1 MTLLEY
7 VDSLFQQNVPEEE
20 IVAKTQEWKKKN
32 NYGVSEQTSVLKED
46 LKPKEEV
53 KIDDVADKKDA
64 TVTSTSDASK
74 AIEKITGQSKFGTGP
89 SSLPDPK
96 QSFDLVGRTAK
107 QVGGVTPIF
116 QGVDL
121 NPGEVKKSNKY
132 EYKYEIGEDKQPV
145 FYTKK
150 EGQQDWSNVTA
161 NKAKNPGAEL
171 GVAEELGFNVGDFDR
186 EKELKRKEIE
196 KDFGLGNYLDV
207 EKNKDEV
214 TIFDAA
220 NIKGLT
226 KNGEMLTAE
235 ELFFKNKARPS
246 RYADSFVDENF
257 EEKELQKQNKKPLQS
272 KLNDFI
278 AFNELNTKNK
288 YEQFKDKEY
297 SGDYKED
304 FNPNA
309 AVITLNNDYNA
320 ELLSGVDGFNYNDF
334 IGFYNEKGYSEDY
347 FDNVMNPN
355 QGYDVVEISIK
366 QKLQSET
373 DPTAIKSLKDQLK
386 SSKTNRQRYLYDRLD
401 NYINEKE
408 DEYSKKLYSAYI
420 LKNPE
425 EFKDV
430 KSVDKALAKAK
441 KYFDD
446 KYGEFG
452 YVLFDYNKI
461 QSYKKIAFPEL
472 TAANA
477 EALSIQQQEINKIK
491 SENTVGSDLYLA
503 AKKAARGYI
512 GGAQEIATG
521 IQDLLGIDNTY
532 QRSVIEERDIKRQAE
547 DVRYQFVTGKE
558 AEVDG
563 IVYIKDEIGN
573 IYDTTNKTILGSVTE
588 GQFKKI
594 NDALDNS
601 KETGSSFSGMG
612 SLQEF
617 AAVGG
622 RMAYDI
628 IGTSLTS
635 GAFKSLGVTK
645 LAKSLSIPEATV
657 GAMGY
662 YGASGYL
669 GTKQNTYN
677 QFIKAGVN
685 EDDADEMSDIAARY
699 GSALYAFTSAIAPNS
714 KYVDNLNTNLFGTS
728 LTSRLIK
735 DAINGYKRKGV
746 SGAGVSIFERLKRI
760 VPTKQG
766 VTSAVS
772 DGVFEVGQETL
783 QQGLEIYGLN
793 PYLNKLAGRDILQEN
808 MTGQDFANLWMTSFG
823 SGSVFAN
830 LNLRGIGPRNAGQ
843 QLQSLYQIGQ
853 DLPSARKIMNDMVVS
868 GDITTEQMSN
878 VLSDVRAV
886 HNQMNKIPG
895 FVSDETKLESAKL
908 QQEIADLQEKKKRT
922 SEAYQPAIDELINK
936 KKQELAEVVKP
947 ELEKAAAR
955 KGSKIAAEQLGAGF
969 ENFSTQQDMDSAAES
984 LTEDGW
990 EVQDSTGY
998 GMALTKG
1005 KQKIILI
1012 NDQAAAEDNRYTTDQ
1027 HEVLHPFWEAALKA
1041 NPKAAIDLGKALMV
1055 EIINN
1060 KDINAGTELLSRFS
1074 GYLSDENYSAENTW
1088 EEVIPLV
1095 SEALSNGDITYNK
1108 KQEAWWKN
1116 LGTKISDFLKGNKK
1130 PLSLEFNTGKDVF
1143 DFIEGYNKS
1152 IEAGK
1157 GLTKQQL
1164 EVAEKGAKGK
1174 LIEEGFNKQS
1184 TYTVKEGETIQDVAD
1199 KFDTT
1204 VQNLKDLNKTSGTD
1218 LKAGDDLIVDAGVK
1232 IVERASDIK
1241 AAQQVEKAIAK
1252 ESKRVEDS
1260 QEVQRLYDE
1269 QGVSAAFDIIQKFK
1283 PITNRIVESRSQAP
1297 NFDRQLLTDEI
1308 ETGPRGI
1315 LDLISEYKPES
1326 GVPLAAYINK
1336 FLPARSIEASK
1347 RVLGEEFTT
1356 DVTEA
1361 KGVMAEE
1368 TTEVETKEKPIA
1380 KKPTETVE
1388 FSQVQVEK
1396 IGAKDKAEV
1405 ETKITKATKDSFKD
1419 QDVKTFGQTRNVPK
1433 AVADIYAGMF
1443 GLNPQT
1449 ITDKTRNYQKTDAE
1463 GLTTAKQF
1471 LLKNANNDFA
1481 RLPKTKDGF
1490 GKGTFLPRNVMNALY
1505 TNGKLTGTL
1514 KDYIGLIRQKP
1525 VKPIYRDAVGQTIR
1539 GLLNLHIRNRMFE
1552 DLVTTTAE
1560 RAVGGAKFSK
1570 RQQKS
1575 YATRLSLLDELGVDY
1590 IIDGDVLVYEGPDSI
1605 TNEFIGGDSLDV
1617 NTLDPEWMGEDFL
1630 AGKKPTILGQTI
1642 DDYRQV
1648 EQYAVDL
1655 DRLIVL
1661 DQQKGQYGFDQTAPP
1676 RRFQMPFFL
1685 NLANADNLFD
1695 KPYLKNVLD
1704 PNASA
1709 KENASRFADYI
1720 ADERLKEAGVKISNI
1735 KFSKRINTE
1744 QQIFEDKQLNDLFK
1758 NVSQAR
1764 SIIDVAKMIGVKG
1777 KITVND
1783 SNRAQKQE
1791 QMLDF
1796 IKTGGIPSAVFE
1808 MAKFQNFARRKV
1820 NGVYVDLPARGG
1832 LYYGKSD
1839 PAYQAAL
1846 NAAKQNDSKYPDLA
1860 KPKRV
1865 NVNKAFTKEG
1875 INQSKENTKFL
1886 NSFVNILN
1894 DAVNK
1899 NGLPI
1904 EIAALYITSG
1914 YQATTGII
1922 KIAAPFKYKSTKF
1935 EYAGPSGKGSDNKGE
1950 KFREE
1955 HTIPASV
1962 IGANIILAI
1971 QKNAVKP
1978 TMKAIEKNYF
1988 QVQLSKK
1995 DDTKLDK
2002 AGLGSTLFENQTIFD
2017 SPISRLAGAGINLQT
2032 IVNPLNGKTIA
2043 EENGVGINTKLYN
2056 DFSENEKAQASF
2068 IQNEEIKKGALDK
2081 DYKVKQSIDVSMR
2094 LVPDK
2099 AKASKRINEL
2109 MPSEIKYDRPISVQ
2123 MGVDALAKSDKA
2135 LNNARRPDAP
2145 IKKIRVF
2152 DFDDTLA
2159 RSKSKVLYTVP
2170 NVEGGFSEGATKLK
2184 AIFMVGGP
2192 GAGKTNVGKGLQLG
2206 RRGYKVV
2213 NQDIALEAMKEE
2225 AGLPAKES
2233 DYTAEQRSTR
2243 SKLGAAAR
2251 KAAVAKF
2258 DKYAENGLG
2267 MVIDGTGASYNATT
2281 KKIKALEDKG
2291 YEVHMVVATTP
2302 LETAIERNKARTER
2316 SLPDFVVK
2324 KTYDQVQES
2333 LAKYRE
2339 DFGDRLY
2346 EINTETIEYGKPL
2359 PNDFLQQVYA
2369 GINTNKVGK
2378 VDATSFAEN
2387 YDVLES
2393 QGAEFDFREF
2403 SKVIEGEKGPL
2414 FSVAEKIAA
2423 ARGTDDVFI
2432 LTARPAD
2439 AAVPIQEFMKANGVD
2454 IPLAN
2459 ITGLGDG
2466 TAEAKAGW
2474 IMGKAAEGYNDFY
2487 FADDAIKN
2495 VKAVK
2500 NVLSQVDVKS
2510 KVQQAKASKR
2520 IVFDKVFND
2529 IIEQKVGIESYKQF
2543 SAAKAKTVGASK
2555 GKFTFF
2561 TTPSAEDFLGLLYKT
2576 LGKGKVGDAQM
2587 AFYKTNLL
2595 DPYNRA
2601 EIALSQAKVSAGR
2614 DYKALKKQF
2623 KNIPK
2628 TLEKETGIAKY
2639 TYQHAIRTYI
2649 WNKQGIEVPGLSK
2662 RDQKRLTD
2670 FIANDAE
2677 LSVFADN
2684 LITIQKD
2691 KPYPEPNK
2699 DWTAGTITTDVIG
2712 GINKVNRK
2720 EYLQE
2725 WQENVDIIFSEKNIN
2740 KLEAA
2745 FGAKYVEALKDSL
2758 RAMKS
2763 GSNRPLGG
2771 DRVSDGI
2778 LDWLNNSVGA
2788 IMFLNTRSAV
2798 LQTISAVNFINWGD
2812 NNILNA
2818 GKAFANQKQ
2827 FWGDFLTL
2835 MNSDYL
2841 LERRDGL
2848 KINVSES
2855 EIADAVQ
2862 GSKNKVNAAISFL
2875 LNKGFVFTR
2884 YADSFAIASGGAT
2897 FYRNRTEALVEQ
2909 GMDRKAAEE
2918 QAFNDFRAIAEEN
2931 QQSSSPS
2938 KISQQQR
2945 SLIGRIILQFGNTQ
2959 LQYVRIQK
2967 RAVQDLVNKRGDWKS
2982 NISKIVYYGA
2992 MQNLLFNALQ
3002 SGLAW
3007 ALFDDDEDDEELTE
3021 KNKEQK
3027 FERTINGAIDS
3038 QLKGLGI
3045 QGAVIAGVKN
3055 ALMTIAKEADKRS
3068 PKFEEALDDLLSI
3081 APALGS
3087 KIRKLK
3093 SAGRT
3098 VSWNRKEIKEKGF
3111 SMDNPAYLAGA
3122 QVISAAFNIPLDRA
3136 VMKMNNMRNILNP
3149 ATENWQKVALALGWS
3164 GWDVGLPY
3172 FGLAEDK
3179 PVLTETEKQT
3189 KKLFDLNKSDQ
3200 VKMLLD
3206 LGLTKKQIRVL
3217 TKEEQRVQEIIKL
3230 QNKKK

>member
-1 MTLLEY
+1 MQLVEY
-7 VDSLFQQNVPEEE
+7 VNSLFEQGLSGEEV
-20 IVAKTQEWKKKN
+20 IAKTQEWKKKN
-32 NYGVSEQTSVLKED
+32 NYGVSEQEPTSVLKED
-46 LKPKEEV
+46 LKPKEEEV

-74 AIEKITGQSKFGTGP
+74 AVEKITGQSKFGTGP
-89 SSLPDPK
+89 LALPDPN
-96 QSFDLVGRTAK
+96 QSFGLVGRTAK
-107 QVGGVTPIF
+107 QVSGIMPIF
-116 QGVDL
+116 EGVDL
-121 NPGEVKKSNKY
+121 NPGETKTANKFDF
-132 EYKYEIGEDKQPV
+132 KYEIGEDKQPI

-150 EGQQDWSNVTA
+150 EGEEDWINVTA
-161 NKAKNPGAEL
+161 NKAKNPDAEL
-171 GVAEELGFNVGDFDR
+171 GAAEELGFNVGDFDR
-186 EKELKRKEIE
+186 EKALKRKKIKKDFEIGDVLSKAKLEAPKPYVEKAGKFLTIEEIE
-196 KDFGLGNYLDV
+196 AAKKARKARVAIGVEELDLDTKISDSIYENNLDV
-207 EKNKDEV
+207 DN
-214 TIFDAA
+214 FYSQ
-220 NIKGLT
+220 
-226 KNGEMLTAE
+226 
-235 ELFFKNKARPS
+235 FKN
-246 RYADSFVDENF
+246 
-257 EEKELQKQNKKPLQS
+257 
-272 KLNDFI
+272 
-278 AFNELNTKNK
+278 
-288 YEQFKDKEY
+288 KEY
-297 SGDYKED
+297 SGKYVKDLGPNIYTKTFED
-304 FNPNA
+304 FNPDKINNFTSSDEFLGFLQQKGYMQDYIDTVYGPGLTLA
-309 AVITLNNDYNA
+309 EGDDIQNFKIGKQRKLDNYFKLYIQEANSKYTNQVLLSYIVKNKEKFKNVKSLSEAYDIAKKHFEKEYGQSTFEAVSYNDYN
-320 ELLSGVDGFNYNDF
+320 SY
-334 IGFYNEKGYSEDY
+334 
-347 FDNVMNPN
+347 
-355 QGYDVVEISIK
+355 
-366 QKLQSET
+366 
-373 DPTAIKSLKDQLK
+373 
-386 SSKTNRQRYLYDRLD
+386 R
-401 NYINEKE
+401 
-408 DEYSKKLYSAYI
+408 
-420 LKNPE
+420 E
-425 EFKDV
+425 E
-430 KSVDKALAKAK
+430 
-441 KYFDD
+441 
-446 KYGEFG
+446 
-452 YVLFDYNKI
+452 
-461 QSYKKIAFPEL
+461 QFPEL
-472 TAANA
+472 VST
-477 EALSIQQQEINKIK
+477 EKKLQ
-491 SENTVGSDLYLA
+491 A
-503 AKKAARGYI
+503 AKKAKSEELIKEGSSEGLLQDGFNKFYDGVISRATEQSYELREALGFDMGY
-512 GGAQEIATG
+512 AT
-521 IQDLLGIDNTY
+521 LLDT
-532 QRSVIEERDIKRQAE
+532 EENIKKSAE
-547 DVRYQFVTGKE
+547 DVRYGYIEGKK
-558 AEVDG
+558 AEVNN
-563 IVYIKDEIGN
+563 VEYIKDSNGS
-573 IYDTTNKTILGSVTE
+573 IYNVTNKVVFVPSNAQEFEKVNKAIEESD
-588 GQFKKI
+588 Q
-594 NDALDNS
+594 
-601 KETGSSFSGMG
+601 TGSSFSAAG
-612 SLQEF
+612 STEQFL
-617 AAVGG
+617 A
-622 RMAYDI
+622 
-628 IGTSLTS
+628 TS
-635 GAFKSLGVTK
+635 GTMLFDIASIYSLGKFTKATK
-645 LAKSLSIPEATV
+645 LGKITNAIKIPKASFDTMSYYTF
-657 GAMGY
+657 AGY
-662 YGASGYL
+662 VSS
-669 GTKQNTYN
+669 KKNIYN
-677 QFIKAGVN
+677 ELINKGVN
-685 EDDADEMSDIAARY
+685 ETEAREIAVEGARIAGVWSGASSLIAPVPTY
-699 GSALYAFTSAIAPNS
+699 LKQFDKILGNRSILQSAIRGYRKNGPTGFINNFKETLKNIKITKDGVIKTGIAGIQEFGQEQIQQYGEITGVNSYVNKLLGRDVLNEIYSRQDFVNTGIVSFASGSA
-714 KYVDNLNTNLFGTS
+714 
-728 LTSRLIK
+728 
-735 DAINGYKRKGV
+735 
-746 SGAGVSIFERLKRI
+746 
-760 VPTKQG
+760 
-766 VTSAVS
+766 
-772 DGVFEVGQETL
+772 
-783 QQGLEIYGLN
+783 
-793 PYLNKLAGRDILQEN
+793 
-808 MTGQDFANLWMTSFG
+808 
-823 SGSVFAN
+823 FAN
-830 LNLRGIGPRNAGQ
+830 LNIAGFKPSAAQ
-843 QLQSLYQIGQ
+843 QLNNLYLLGKDTTQTQ
-853 DLPSARKIMNDMVVS
+853 KLLNEMVAEGKATQEEAGKVMS
-868 GDITTEQMSN
+868 GIRSVKNQMSRIPAN
-878 VLSDVRAV
+878 VSA
-886 HNQMNKIPG
+886 
-895 FVSDETKLESAKL
+895 ETKLESARL
-908 QQEIADLQEKKKRT
+908 QQDIADLQAKKSRTDEVYHDSIDSQIDAKKK
-922 SEAYQPAIDELINK
+922 
-936 KKQELAEVVKP
+936 ELAEIVKP
-947 ELEKAAAR
+947 ELEKMAAR
-955 KGSKIAAEQLGAGF
+955 KGAKKAAEQLGAGF

-1005 KQKIILI
+1005 KQKIILV

-1041 NPKAAIDLGKALMV
+1041 NPEAAISLGKALMV

-1116 LGTKISDFLKGNKK
+1116 LGTKISNFLKGNKK
-1130 PLSLEFNTGKDVF
+1130 PLSLQFNTGKDVF
-1143 DFIEGYNKS
+1143 EFIKGYNKT

-1157 GLTKQQL
+1157 GLTKEQL

-1174 LIEEGFNKQS
+1174 LIEEGFDQES

-1199 KFDTT
+1199 KFNTT
-1204 VQNLKDLNKTSGTD
+1204 VQNLKDLNKTSGVD
-1218 LKAGDDLIVDAGVK
+1218 LKAGDNLIVDRGVK
-1232 IVERASDIK
+1232 IVERASEIK
-1241 AAQQVEKAIAK
+1241 AAQQIKESVAK
-1252 ESKRVEDS
+1252 ESKRIEDS
-1260 QEVQRLYDE
+1260 QEVQRLYDD

-1283 PITNRIVESRSQAP
+1283 PITSRIVESRSQAP
-1297 NFDRQLLTDEI
+1297 NFDRELLTDEI

-1315 LDLISEYKPES
+1315 LDLITEYNPES

-1336 FLPARSIEASK
+1336 FLPARAIEASK

-1361 KGVMAEE
+1361 RGVVAEE
-1368 TTEVETKEKPIA
+1368 TTAVETKEKPLA

-1388 FSQVQVEK
+1388 FSQAQVEK
-1396 IGAKDKAEV
+1396 IGAKNKAEV
-1405 ETKITKATKDSFKD
+1405 ETKITEATKDSFKG
-1419 QDVKTFGQTRNVPK
+1419 KKITRFGETRNVPK

-1505 TNGKLTGTL
+1505 TDGKLTGTL
-1514 KDYIGLIRQKP
+1514 KDYMDLIRQKP

-1552 DLVTTTAE
+1552 DLVTTTPE
-1560 RAVGGAKFSK
+1560 RLRGGA
-1570 RQQKS
+1570 
-1575 YATRLSLLDELGVDY
+1575 
-1590 IIDGDVLVYEGPDSI
+1590 
-1605 TNEFIGGDSLDV
+1605 
-1617 NTLDPEWMGEDFL
+1617 
-1630 AGKKPTILGQTI
+1630 
-1642 DDYRQV
+1642 
-1648 EQYAVDL
+1648 
-1655 DRLIVL
+1655 
-1661 DQQKGQYGFDQTAPP
+1661 
-1676 RRFQMPFFL
+1676 
-1685 NLANADNLFD
+1685 
-1695 KPYLKNVLD
+1695 
-1704 PNASA
+1704 
-1709 KENASRFADYI
+1709 
-1720 ADERLKEAGVKISNI
+1720 

-1744 QQIFEDKQLNDLFK
+1744 QQVFEDKQLNDLFK
-1758 NVSQAR
+1758 SVSQAK
-1764 SIIDVAKMIGVKG
+1764 SIIDVAKIIGVKG

-1796 IKTGGIPSAVFE
+1796 IKSGSIPSAVFE

-1839 PAYQAAL
+1839 PAYQTAL
-1846 NAAKQNDSKYPDLA
+1846 NAAKENDSKYPDLA

-1875 INQSKENTKFL
+1875 IKQSKENTKFL

-1904 EIAALYITSG
+1904 EIAALYVTSG

-1922 KIAAPFKYKSTKF
+1922 KIAAPFRYKSTKF
-1935 EYAGPSGKGSDNKGE
+1935 EYAGPGGKGSDNKGE

-2002 AGLGSTLFENQTIFD
+2002 AGLDSTLFENQTIFD
-2017 SPISRLAGAGINLQT
+2017 SPISRLAAAGINLQT
-2032 IVNPLNGKTIA
+2032 IINPLNGKTIA
-2043 EENGVGINTKLYN
+2043 EENEVGINSKIYN
-2056 DFSENEKAQASF
+2056 SLSLDGKAQASA
-2068 IQNEEIKKGALDK
+2068 IQNEQIKKGALDEN
-2081 DYKVKQSIDVSMR
+2081 YNVKKAIDLLIPLSEN
-2094 LVPDK
+2094 K
-2099 AKASKRINEL
+2099 AKASKRNSDTQ
-2109 MPSEIKYDRPISVQ
+2109 PSSLQEEFVP
-2123 MGVDALAKSDKA
+2123 VDKSIENLEVLDNA
-2135 LNNARRPDAP
+2135 LNQARRPDAP
-2145 IKKIRVF
+2145 VKKIRVF

-2170 NVEGGFSEGATKLK
+2170 NVEGGFSEGSTKLK

-2213 NQDIALEAMKEE
+2213 NQDIALEAMKAE

-2258 DKYAENGLG
+2258 DKYAAAGNG

-2281 KKIKALEDKG
+2281 KKIKALQDAG
-2291 YEVHMVVATTP
+2291 FEVHMVVATTP
-2302 LETAIERNKARTER
+2302 LETAIERNRARTER

-2324 KTYDQVQES
+2324 KTYESVQES
-2333 LAKYRE
+2333 LKRYRE

-2346 EINTETIEYGKPL
+2346 EINTETIEYGKSL

-2369 GINTNKVGK
+2369 GINANKVNK
-2378 VDATSFAEN
+2378 IDATEFAAQAST
-2387 YDVLES
+2387 LES

-2403 SKVIEGEKGPL
+2403 SKVVDGKKGPL
-2414 FSVAEKIAA
+2414 FSVAEKIAK
-2423 ARGTDDVFI
+2423 ARGTDDIFI

-2439 AAVPIQEFMKANGVD
+2439 AAGPIQEFMKANGID
-2454 IPLAN
+2454 LKLEN
-2459 ITGLGDG
+2459 IVGLGDG
-2466 TAEAKAGW
+2466 TAAAKGRW
-2474 IMGKAAEGYNDFY
+2474 IASKAAEGYNDFY
-2487 FADDAIKN
+2487 FADDAVKN
-2495 VKAVK
+2495 VQAVK
-2500 NVLSQVDVKS
+2500 DVLSQVDVKS

-2520 IVFDKVFND
+2520 ITFDKVFND
-2529 IIEQKVGIESYKQF
+2529 IIEAKTGIESYKQF

-2576 LGKGKVGDAQM
+2576 LSKGKVGDAQM
-2587 AFYKTNLL
+2587 AFYKENLI

-2601 EIALSQAKVSAGR
+2601 EMAISQAKVAAGR

-2649 WNKQGIEVPGLSK
+2649 WDSQGIEVPGLSK

-2670 FIANDAE
+2670 FIKADPE
-2677 LSVFADN
+2677 LQAFADQ
-2684 LITIQKD
+2684 LVTIQKG
-2691 KPYPEPNK
+2691 KPYPKPDK
-2699 DWTAGTITTDVIG
+2699 DWTAGNITTDVIS
-2712 GINKVNRK
+2712 GINKVNRA

-2725 WQENVDIIFSEKNIN
+2725 WQENVDIIFSEKNMN

-2771 DRVSDGI
+2771 DRVSNQI

-2788 IMFLNTRSAV
+2788 IMFLNTRSAI

-2812 NNILNA
+2812 NNILKA

-2827 FWGDFLTL
+2827 FWSDFLTL

-2855 EIADAVQ
+2855 EIADAVE
-2862 GSKNKVNAAISFL
+2862 GSKNKVNAAISYL

-2897 FYRNRTEALVEQ
+2897 FYRNRIESLVEQ
-2909 GMDRKAAEE
+2909 GMDRKLAEQ
-2918 QAFNDFRAIAEEN
+2918 QAFEDFRLIAEEN
-2931 QQSSSPS
+2931 QQSSSPMR
-2938 KISQQQR
+2938 ISQQQR

-2967 RAVQDLVNKRGDWKS
+2967 RDLQDLIAGRGDPKVK
-2982 NISKIVYYGA
+2982 ISRIVYYGA
-2992 MQNLLFNALQ
+2992 IQNLLFNALQ

-3007 ALFDDDEDDEELTE
+3007 ALFDDDEDDDEEKAELTK

-3027 FERTINGAIDS
+3027 LQRALNGAIDS

-3045 QGAVIAGVKN
+3045 QGAVVAGVKN
-3055 ALMTIAKEADKRS
+3055 ALMTIAEQADKKS

-3093 SAGRT
+3093 SAART

-3122 QVISAAFNIPLDRA
+3122 QTISAVFNIPLDRA
-3136 VMKMNNMRNILNP
+3136 VMKMNSMRNILNP

-3164 GWDVGLPY
+3164 TWDVGLPY

-3206 LGLTKKQIRVL
+3206 LGLTKKQIRAL
-3217 TKEEQRVQEIIKL
+3217 TKEEQRVKEIIKL
-3230 QNKKK
+3230 QNKNKDGKNKS

>member
-1 MTLLEY
+1 MNELETY
-7 VDSLFQQNVPEEE
+7 VASLQDQGLSADE
-20 IVAKTQEWKKKN
+20 IKAKVIEWKKN
-32 NYGVSEQTSVLKED
+32 NKKEVVETSVESVKTGDGVVGASAPSVGPQQAPKPTVFALEDTFSVSPEDKIKELD
-46 LKPKEEV
+46 REAENILWESYQRAAKEGSDWDFWAETGT
-53 KIDDVADKKDA
+53 KIKAA
-64 TVTSTSDASK
+64 TVDALGK
-74 AIEKITGQSKFGTGP
+74 LARVPT
-89 SSLPDPK
+89 L
-96 QSFDLVGRTAK
+96 
-107 QVGGVTPIF
+107 
-116 QGVDL
+116 L
-121 NPGEVKKSNKY
+121 NEFKMAV
-132 EYKYEIGEDKQPV
+132 
-145 FYTKK
+145 
-150 EGQQDWSNVTA
+150 
-161 NKAKNPGAEL
+161 
-171 GVAEELGFNVGDFDR
+171 DR
-186 EKELKRKEIE
+186 E
-196 KDFGLGNYLDV
+196 FMS
-207 EKNKDEV
+207 DE
-214 TIFDAA
+214 
-220 NIKGLT
+220 
-226 KNGEMLTAE
+226 E
-235 ELFFKNKARPS
+235 KAR
-246 RYADSFVDENF
+246 Y
-257 EEKELQKQNKKPLQS
+257 
-272 KLNDFI
+272 
-278 AFNELNTKNK
+278 
-288 YEQFKDKEY
+288 
-297 SGDYKED
+297 
-304 FNPNA
+304 
-309 AVITLNNDYNA
+309 
-320 ELLSGVDGFNYNDF
+320 
-334 IGFYNEKGYSEDY
+334 
-347 FDNVMNPN
+347 
-355 QGYDVVEISIK
+355 
-366 QKLQSET
+366 
-373 DPTAIKSLKDQLK
+373 
-386 SSKTNRQRYLYDRLD
+386 
-401 NYINEKE
+401 
-408 DEYSKKLYSAYI
+408 
-420 LKNPE
+420 
-425 EFKDV
+425 
-430 KSVDKALAKAK
+430 
-441 KYFDD
+441 
-446 KYGEFG
+446 
-452 YVLFDYNKI
+452 
-461 QSYKKIAFPEL
+461 
-472 TAANA
+472 
-477 EALSIQQQEINKIK
+477 
-491 SENTVGSDLYLA
+491 
-503 AKKAARGYI
+503 
-512 GGAQEIATG
+512 
-521 IQDLLGIDNTY
+521 
-532 QRSVIEERDIKRQAE
+532 
-547 DVRYQFVTGKE
+547 
-558 AEVDG
+558 
-563 IVYIKDEIGN
+563 
-573 IYDTTNKTILGSVTE
+573 
-588 GQFKKI
+588 
-594 NDALDNS
+594 DALDPLVKQTLANIGS
-601 KETGSSFSGMG
+601 QPGMTALANIGLETYEDSVVKADKIRQDLTQFETS
-612 SLQEF
+612 
-617 AAVGG
+617 
-622 RMAYDI
+622 
-628 IGTSLTS
+628 IGEEY
-635 GAFKSLGVTK
+635 
-645 LAKSLSIPEATV
+645 AKGNFVEATV
-657 GAMGY
+657 RTASDALGSLPSVVQSMIPYVGIASIVAGETAGASSEAQKEGEDLSLKTLGY
-662 YGASGYL
+662 STVRGAAEGLLEVVTKKIGGGMFKNLAGKGKKEATESITKIALGISKDYGAEGLSETATEVINKMVDAAQL
-669 GTKQNTYN
+669 GKKDTFDNHLRDLVDT
-677 QFIKAGVN
+677 FLVGGMMGGGMSSVGASAAG
-685 EDDADEMSDIAARY
+685 
-699 GSALYAFTSAIAPNS
+699 
-714 KYVDNLNTNLFGTS
+714 
-728 LTSRLIK
+728 SRLIK
-735 DAINGYKRKGV
+735 NTIQDNSVQRDLEGTEYDNVVDAYETPDVTEGLPKLSENKFTQNKLE
-746 SGAGVSIFERLKRI
+746 AELKQK
-760 VPTKQG
+760 VG
-766 VTSAVS
+766 
-772 DGVFEVGQETL
+772 DGVFTIEQADNVRS
-783 QQGLEIYGLN
+783 N
-793 PYLNKLAGRDILQEN
+793 FRDIQGALNTVKPLGISVEN
-808 MTGQDFANLWMTSFG
+808 TKP
-823 SGSVFAN
+823 VV
-830 LNLRGIGPRNAGQ
+830 
-843 QLQSLYQIGQ
+843 
-853 DLPSARKIMNDMVVS
+853 DLVI
-868 GDITTEQMSN
+868 EQKK
-878 VLSDVRAV
+878 LK
-886 HNQMNKIPG
+886 NKIKQ
-895 FVSDETKLESAKL
+895 VDNSSLTK
-908 QQEIADLQEKKKRT
+908 
-922 SEAYQPAIDELINK
+922 
-936 KKQELAEVVKP
+936 
-947 ELEKAAAR
+947 
-955 KGSKIAAEQLGAGF
+955 
-969 ENFSTQQDMDSAAES
+969 AES
-984 LTEDGW
+984 ERLSEIDK
-990 EVQDSTGY
+990 ELND
-998 GMALTKG
+998 
-1005 KQKIILI
+1005 II
-1012 NDQAAAEDNRYTTDQ
+1012 
-1027 HEVLHPFWEAALKA
+1027 
-1041 NPKAAIDLGKALMV
+1041 
-1055 EIINN
+1055 
-1060 KDINAGTELLSRFS
+1060 
-1074 GYLSDENYSAENTW
+1074 
-1088 EEVIPLV
+1088 
-1095 SEALSNGDITYNK
+1095 
-1108 KQEAWWKN
+1108 
-1116 LGTKISDFLKGNKK
+1116 
-1130 PLSLEFNTGKDVF
+1130 
-1143 DFIEGYNKS
+1143 
-1152 IEAGK
+1152 
-1157 GLTKQQL
+1157 
-1164 EVAEKGAKGK
+1164 VADKTAKVEKGAKVIAEQIETGFETFENEADVASAIETLKEQGGNIDTKSSEDYGTFVVMPDGK
-1174 LIEEGFNKQS
+1174 RIIILNKESAAQDNVM
-1184 TYTVKEGETIQDVAD
+1184 TTAQHEVGHAVLFETVKNKPEAAIALGASLLEELKNSKDITFNSSKFLDRFNQYVEDADISKADTMEEVLTLASEGLESGDIVFNEKATTKIGDFIRRALSAMGLNVKFKTGRDVLNFVRD
-1199 KFDTT
+1199 YNRS
-1204 VQNLKDLNKTSGTD
+1204 VQKGKGLSKGLEKVAKKG
-1218 LKAGDDLIVDAGVK
+1218 AEV
-1232 IVERASDIK
+1232 DIK
-1241 AAQQVEKAIAK
+1241 PTTDIEAEVTDIVAK
-1252 ESKRVEDS
+1252 ESKKDTGAIASTKV
-1260 QEVQRLYDE
+1260 QEIYDT
-1269 QGVSAAFDIIQKFK
+1269 QGEAGAFDIIDQFK
-1283 PITNRIVESRSQAP
+1283 PIVNRIVDKRRDAP

-1308 ETGPRGI
+1308 ETGKRGI
-1315 LDLISEYKPES
+1315 FDLIREYNPES

-1336 FLPARSIEASK
+1336 FLPARAIEASQ
-1347 RVLGEEFTT
+1347 RVLGEEFTS

-1388 FSQVQVEK
+1388 FSQVQIEK

-1405 ETKITKATKDSFKD
+1405 ETKITKATKDSFKG
-1419 QDVKTFGQTRNVPK
+1419 QDIKTFGQTRNVPK

-1505 TNGKLTGTL
+1505 TNGKLTGNL

-1552 DLVTTTAE
+1552 DLVTTSAE

-1570 RQQKS
+1570 KIKTPKQTSKFMQDAAGKTRVDEKQEGTKRRPDSKKRDYDRNKLLSDSVKAVDGETVIQGFDRVLNKFLKKNPKFNNYLKFSLVFGESRSPYGIVSRFNERLDKTGEQADIRRTPMTKDRMVTNS
-1575 YATRLSLLDELGVDY
+1575 YAEAIS
-1590 IIDGDVLVYEGPDSI
+1590 
-1605 TNEFIGGDSLDV
+1605 
-1617 NTLDPEWMGEDFL
+1617 
-1630 AGKKPTILGQTI
+1630 KPG
-1642 DDYRQV
+1642 YV
-1648 EQYAVDL
+1648 
-1655 DRLIVL
+1655 
-1661 DQQKGQYGFDQTAPP
+1661 
-1676 RRFQMPFFL
+1676 
-1685 NLANADNLFD
+1685 
-1695 KPYLKNVLD
+1695 
-1704 PNASA
+1704 A
-1709 KENASRFADYI
+1709 KENAKLDLLKDFYLAAEAYLKNNPKDTWVFDGI
-1720 ADERLKEAGVKISNI
+1720 ASAATN
-1735 KFSKRINTE
+1735 
-1744 QQIFEDKQLNDLFK
+1744 
-1758 NVSQAR
+1758 SQNAPLR
-1764 SIIDVAKMIGVKG
+1764 ALAPALIIEV
-1777 KITVND
+1777 D
-1783 SNRAQKQE
+1783 SNGKVIRNEK
-1791 QMLDF
+1791 
-1796 IKTGGIPSAVFE
+1796 GIEEHSEP
-1808 MAKFQNFARRKV
+1808 QN
-1820 NGVYVDLPARGG
+1820 NIGTTLT
-1832 LYYGKSD
+1832 
-1839 PAYQAAL
+1839 
-1846 NAAKQNDSKYPDLA
+1846 NAAKEGRINEVWPVIEASYMQGWITLNNNDLLDVDFKSSMPDLFW
-1860 KPKRV
+1860 
-1865 NVNKAFTKEG
+1865 KAVELLKEG
-1875 INQSKENTKFL
+1875 KIK
-1886 NSFVNILN
+1886 V
-1894 DAVNK
+1894 DR
-1899 NGLPI
+1899 GL
-1904 EIAALYITSG
+1904 L
-1914 YQATTGII
+1914 
-1922 KIAAPFKYKSTKF
+1922 STIRF
-1935 EYAGPSGKGSDNKGE
+1935 TE
-1950 KFREE
+1950 
-1955 HTIPASV
+1955 
-1962 IGANIILAI
+1962 
-1971 QKNAVKP
+1971 
-1978 TMKAIEKNYF
+1978 
-1988 QVQLSKK
+1988 
-1995 DDTKLDK
+1995 
-2002 AGLGSTLFENQTIFD
+2002 
-2017 SPISRLAGAGINLQT
+2017 AGINLDNLLYIPTGQT
-2032 IVNPLNGKTIA
+2032 ISEYFFGVKGLQQNTQAELIRDYFSGEKTLEQVKEYA
-2043 EENGVGINTKLYN
+2043 KDESKLSN
-2056 DFSENEKAQASF
+2056 
-2068 IQNEEIKKGALDK
+2068 
-2081 DYKVKQSIDVSMR
+2081 
-2094 LVPDK
+2094 DK

-2109 MPSEIKYDRPISVQ
+2109 MPSEIKYSKTISVQ
-2123 MGVDALAKSDKA
+2123 TGVNALAKSDKA

-2258 DKYAENGLG
+2258 DKYAAAGNG

-2281 KKIKALEDKG
+2281 KKIKALQDKG
-2291 YEVHMVVATTP
+2291 FEVHMVVATTP
-2302 LETAIERNKARTER
+2302 LETAIARNKARTER

-2369 GINTNKVGK
+2369 GVNANKVGK

-2403 SKVIEGEKGPL
+2403 SKVIEGKKGPL

-2432 LTARPAD
+2432 LTARPAN
-2439 AAVPIQEFMKANGVD
+2439 AAGPIQEFMKANGID

-2543 SAAKAKTVGASK
+2543 SAAKAKTVGSSK

-2670 FIANDAE
+2670 FITNDAE

-2691 KPYPEPNK
+2691 KPYPKPDK

-2798 LQTISAVNFINWGD
+2798 LQTISAVNFVNWGD
-2812 NNILNA
+2812 NNILKA

-2862 GSKNKVNAAISFL
+2862 GSKNKVNSAISFL

-2982 NISKIVYYGA
+2982 NVSKIVYYGA
-2992 MQNLLFNALQ
+2992 IQNLMFNAMQ

-3007 ALFDDDEDDEELTE
+3007 ALFDDDEEDEKLTE

-3027 FERTINGAIDS
+3027 LQRTLNGAIDS

-3045 QGAVIAGVKN
+3045 QGAVVSGIKN
-3055 ALMTIAKEADKRS
+3055 ALMTIAEQADKKS
-3068 PKFEEALDDLLSI
+3068 PKFEEALDDLLST

-3093 SAGRT
+3093 SAART

-3122 QVISAAFNIPLDRA
+3122 QVVSSILNIPLDRA

-3149 ATENWQKVALALGWS
+3149 STENWQKVALALGWS

-3200 VKMLLD
+3200 VKKLLN
-3206 LGLTKKQIRVL
+3206 LGLTKKQIRAL
-3217 TKEEQRVQEIIKL
+3217 TKEEDRVKEIIKL
-3230 QNKKK
+3230 QNKKKDAGSKK